1 MLADPSALTV
11 PVFAI
16 VGLDEHGI
24 DRVQGIAIGH
34 GAADYALC
42 EIRADAIEAIE
53 LDASL
58 PVTQAEAIAASIR
71 LLPAM
76 VTLVPDEQWAK
87 PDRVGLHNLV
97 QIDG

>member
-24 DRVQGIAIGH
+24 DRVQAIAIDP
-34 GAADYALC
+34 AAAEYALS

-53 LDASL
+53 FDASM

-71 LLPAM
+71 LLPAA
-76 VTLVPDEQWAK
+76 VTFTPDNQWSTA
-87 PDRVGLHNLV
+87 RG
-97 QIDG
+97 

>member
-1 MLADPSALTV
+1 MLAEPRTLTV
-11 PVFAI
+11 TAYAI

-34 GAADYALC
+34 AAADYALC

-53 LDASL
+53 VDASM

-71 LLPAM
+71 LLPAT
-76 VTLVPDEQWAK
+76 VTFTPDSQWSNSRA
-87 PDRVGLHNLV
+87 P
-97 QIDG
+97 IDI

>member
-1 MLADPSALTV
+1 MLAEPGTLTV
-11 PVFAI
+11 SAYAI

-34 GAADYALC
+34 AAADYALC

-53 LDASL
+53 VDGSM
-58 PVTQAEAIAASIR
+58 PVAQAEAIAASIR

-76 VTLVPDEQWAK
+76 VTFNPDKQWSTA
-87 PDRVGLHNLV
+87 RA
-97 QIDG
+97 